1 MRNNFCQKIS
11 RMMEGD
17 WTPRRVSC
25 YGLQMWFRCHVIL
38 VIGFFLLRAALAD
51 GLPPPQVV
59 GLWVDGRPVSLGVPE
74 AGHAPAIR
82 IPSGYVRIE
91 FGARAK
97 DQGRARRFRCKLE
110 GLDGDWSEAREPMR
124 LVMVFSDEHDNWL
137 SEVSFP
143 ARGESP
149 GWRGTVGNSSLV
161 SRNELVRVPERARTC
176 FVVLSSAGPAAV
188 VGTMAIGALTVS
200 LSGKGVESKPL
211 LEMIDSDP
219 VAGALGIP
227 HGWHRSGTRP
237 NMAHVVESLTV
248 PPGKLLAVIDEDD
261 KAHAEWQSPRISIG
275 DAVGKFL
282 RVEWLQC
289 FSIGYAETTSAV
301 VFGSLEP
308 GRYVFRIN
316 ELSLSGQRTE
326 VESSQVL
333 IVVAPFWN
341 RAWFLVLCGMV
352 AGALGLG
359 AFRYYSWRRTR
370 RELAAMRQQE
380 ALAQERMRIARDL
393 HDDLGSTLTQILML
407 AQAMEDEGPVTQDEV
422 RTLLK
427 QIHGSALAMTVS
439 MDEIV
444 WALSPKNDRLDHLV
458 AYLIAY
464 AQTFLGNAKVGF
476 RSTRS
481 DGLSDTTV
489 PSPVRHHLF
498 LSFKEALANA
508 VRHAKCRTVFVSFVR
523 DKDELLLTVKDDGAG
538 FDPAGLT
545 EPGNGLENMRQR
557 MAEVQGEYRVDSR
570 PGAGTSVQFRIPLAG
585 LSS

>member
-1 MRNNFCQKIS
+1 
-11 RMMEGD
+11 
-17 WTPRRVSC
+17 
-25 YGLQMWFRCHVIL
+25 MWFRFYVMVL
-38 VIGFFLLRAALAD
+38 MGFSLLGAARVE
-51 GLPPPQVV
+51 GLPPPQVS
-59 GLWVDGRPVSLGVPE
+59 GISVDGRQVSLGVSE

-82 IPSGYVRIE
+82 IPSGRVWIK
-91 FGARAK
+91 FGGGAK
-97 DQGRARRFRCKLE
+97 EQGGARRFRCKLE

-124 LVMVFSDEHDNWL
+124 LVLVFCDEHDNWL

-149 GWRGTVGNSSLV
+149 GWRGTVGHSPLV
-161 SRNELVRVPERARTC
+161 SRSELVRVPERAKTC
-176 FVVLSSAGPAAV
+176 FVVLSSAGPVAV

-211 LEMIDSDP
+211 LEMIDSDSF
-219 VAGALGIP
+219 AGALGIP

-237 NMAHVVESLTV
+237 NMAHVVESLMV
-248 PPGKLLAVIDEDD
+248 PSGKLLAVIDEDD

-275 DAVGKFL
+275 DEVGKFIRL
-282 RVEWLQC
+282 EWLQC
-289 FSIGYAETTSAV
+289 FSIGYAEPTRTV
-301 VFGSLEP
+301 GYGPLEP
-308 GRYVFRIN
+308 GRYVFRMN
-316 ELSLSGQRTE
+316 EVSLSGQRTE

-352 AGALGLG
+352 VGALGLG

-370 RELAAMRQQE
+370 RELAAMRQQQ

-393 HDDLGSTLTQILML
+393 HDDLGAALTEILMM
-407 AQAMEDEGPVTQDEV
+407 AQAVEDEGVFSQDEN
-422 RTLLK
+422 RALLK

-481 DGLSDTTV
+481 DGLNDATV

-508 VRHAKCRTVFVSFVR
+508 VRHANCRTIFVSFVR
-523 DKDELLLTVKDDGAG
+523 DKDGLMLTVKDDGAG

-557 MAEVQGEYRVDSR
+557 MAEVHGECRVESR
-570 PGAGTSVQFRIPLAG
+570 PGAGTSVQFRIPLAR